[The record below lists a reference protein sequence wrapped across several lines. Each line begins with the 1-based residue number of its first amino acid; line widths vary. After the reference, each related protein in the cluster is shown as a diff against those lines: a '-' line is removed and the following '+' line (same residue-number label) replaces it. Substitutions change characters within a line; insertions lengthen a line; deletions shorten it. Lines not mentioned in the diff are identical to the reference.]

1 MMPATVFPLRKSEDK
16 VIADMRR
23 VAASVRRIDG
33 VDWYDGQIVCRALG
47 VAPGKAYPR
56 VQRTRK
62 RYVWINISRYQ
73 KVKLVL
79 IDRRGV
85 EDLVIAR
92 GGLCRSRVMAELDAQ
107 MQREGRALN

>member
-1 MMPATVFPLRKSEDK
+1 MKAAGMLPVRKPEAR

-47 VAPGKAYPR
+47 MEPDKAYPR
-56 VQRTRK
+56 VQRARK
-62 RYVWINISRYQ
+62 RYIIVSHGRYRQ
-73 KVKLVL
+73 AKHLL

-92 GGLCRSRVMAELDAQ
+92 GGLCRSRVMDELDAQ
-107 MQREGRALN
+107 RSARAQL

>member
-1 MMPATVFPLRKSEDK
+1 MKAAGVLPVRKPESK

-47 VAPGKAYPR
+47 MEARKAYPR

-62 RYVWINISRYQ
+62 RKISISYGRYQ
-73 KVKLVL
+73 KVNLVL

-85 EDLVIAR
+85 EGLVIAR
-92 GGLCRSRVMAELDAQ
+92 GGLSRSRVMAELDAQ
-107 MQREGRALN
+107 SSARAQL